1 MKPLALLLF
10 LLVPSGDQD
19 RGLQLYKEGKF
30 EEAAVAFQQ
39 AIETEGDSAELS
51 YNLALAL
58 WRAGDR
64 DGAET
69 AAERAATLSD
79 GRLAGLRDG
88 VLGNLRYELA
98 QEISEQDLAVALQ
111 LAQQARDNYLRGS
124 LTSETPELYRNLERA
139 QNLIDELEKKLEEQ
153 QQEQEQEQE
162 QGQEQEQEQEQD
174 EEQQEQEQQEQ
185 EQQEQEQQ
193 DPQEN
198 EEQEN
203 QDEQEQENDEQQ
215 QEGQDQ
221 QLPEERNDA
230 PGEQEQTEL
239 SPEQKQRLMDQL
251 EEMEAALR
259 QLRALQRSSR
269 PKVERDW

>member
-30 EEAAVAFQQ
+30 QEAAVAFLQ
-39 AIETEGDSAELS
+39 AIETEGDSAELR
-51 YNLALAL
+51 YNLAVAL

-69 AAERAATLSD
+69 EAERAATLSD

-98 QEISEQDLAVALQ
+98 QETSGQDLAVALQ

-139 QNLIDELEKKLEEQ
+139 QNLIDELERKLEE
-153 QQEQEQEQE
+153 QEQEQEQE
-162 QGQEQEQEQEQD
+162 QERDQQQEQEQD
-174 EEQQEQEQQEQ
+174 EEQQDEEQQDEEQE
-185 EQQEQEQQ
+185 EQEQQ
-193 DPQEN
+193 DQQEN
-198 EEQEN
+198 EEPEN

-215 QEGQDQ
+215 EEQDQ
-221 QLPEERNDA
+221 QPPEERNDA

-239 SPEQKQRLMDQL
+239 SPEQKQRIMDQL

>member
-30 EEAAVAFQQ
+30 AEAAVAFQQ

-153 QQEQEQEQE
+153 QQEQKQEQE
-162 QGQEQEQEQEQD
+162 QGQEQEQQEQEQD
-174 EEQQEQEQQEQ
+174 E

>member
-30 EEAAVAFQQ
+30 EEAAVDFQQ

-162 QGQEQEQEQEQD
+162 QEQGQEQEQEQEQEQQEQEQD
-174 EEQQEQEQQEQ
+174 EEQQEQEQQ
-185 EQQEQEQQ
+185 
-193 DPQEN
+193 DP
-198 EEQEN
+198 QEN